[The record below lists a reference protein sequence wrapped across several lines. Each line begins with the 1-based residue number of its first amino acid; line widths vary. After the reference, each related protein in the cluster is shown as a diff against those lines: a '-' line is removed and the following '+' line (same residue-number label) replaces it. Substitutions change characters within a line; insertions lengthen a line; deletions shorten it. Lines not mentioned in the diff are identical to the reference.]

1 MAVASDKAE
10 DVELQPLNQT
20 AEDDQDDVTSPAP
33 KKERKDDP
41 TKSSDFKRMHS
52 YPEDKRAVVKK
63 PKQKAASHSHPEL
76 IRRMQSTPA
85 LTVCVFLVEKSGR
98 LLNLEDGKLA
108 TAGAINRIMMENLS
122 FPPEAT
128 KVFSIWLM
136 SPLLQLQLKDHHV
149 PYKLRKVWPELLK
162 KFTNANIEAVE
173 KDEPILCYKRN
184 SFFPLAEEKKITDEN
199 MIRRLFEEAK
209 FNVLTGRYPVDNER
223 ALKLGGIVAL
233 IEHGKFIEKDHHVG
247 FFKGKLGEYLPA
259 TLTCKQHWTFRGRQP
274 RNLVEQQLVDSYKEI
289 CNTTD
294 LQRAYKLFLKEC
306 WQLSFYGSVFFM
318 GQTERPYSMISSILG
333 RSDLPV
339 RVGINRDMIHI
350 IDDHR
355 NEILLSLS
363 FDELSWDYTPAEEH
377 DEDCLDTFWLEFDS
391 KDNGKTKVQ
400 RLQIFSKQAI
410 MMDAM
415 VQSCVNC
422 ECECCEEESFKG
434 GGPIRIL

>member
-76 IRRMQSTPA
+76 IRRMQSTP
-85 LTVCVFLVEKSGR
+85 E
-98 LLNLEDGKLA
+98 
-108 TAGAINRIMMENLS
+108 
-122 FPPEAT
+122 
-128 KVFSIWLM
+128 
-136 SPLLQLQLKDHHV
+136 LQLKDHHV

-162 KFTNANIEAVE
+162 KFTNANNEAVE

-247 FFKGKLGEYLPA
+247 FFKCYKPDILGLRGKLGEYLPA

-274 RNLVEQQLVDSYKEI
+274 RNL
-289 CNTTD
+289 
-294 LQRAYKLFLKEC
+294 
-306 WQLSFYGSVFFM
+306 
-318 GQTERPYSMISSILG
+318 
-333 RSDLPV
+333 
-339 RVGINRDMIHI
+339 
-350 IDDHR
+350 
-355 NEILLSLS
+355 EILLSLS
-363 FDELSWDYTPAEEH
+363 FDELSWDYTPAEEQN
-377 DEDCLDTFWLEFDS
+377 EDCLDTFWLEFDS

-422 ECECCEEESFKG
+422 ECECWWWSHTYVYNLSFH
-434 GGPIRIL
+434 LVSSSCYWWLAYV